1 MQTPSRQGSI
11 DHESGVAYGFYMAIA
26 GILLAAIVLAC
37 FGPVNNA
44 ILDFCNDEIEG
55 GHMSVQTKAAIG
67 WNVAA
72 MVWAPVLVLIIFFL
86 WAIVRALEQKR
97 AGS

>member
-1 MQTPSRQGSI
+1 MLISRQGGM

-26 GILLAAIVLAC
+26 AIVLAGIVLAM
-37 FGPVNNA
+37 FGPVNNK
-44 ILDFCNDEIEG
+44 ILDYSNEEIAA
-55 GHMSVQTKAAIG
+55 GHMSVQTKHAIG

-72 MVWAPVLVLIIFFL
+72 MVWAPIICLVVFFL
-86 WAIVRALEQKR
+86 WAVVRALEQKR